1 MVGPFIAINTLNSS
15 CIIKEYLLYEEIEVG
30 IIFDK
35 KERRI
40 FDILFGTKVVVGTPN
55 KGVFLLPCLYV

>member
-1 MVGPFIAINTLNSS
+1 MYILYTIVFFWTIFLVGPLIAMDTLNSS
-15 CIIKEYLLYEEIEVG
+15 CIIKQCLLYEEIEVG

-40 FDILFGTKVVVGTPN
+40 FDILFE
-55 KGVFLLPCLYV
+55 LRW